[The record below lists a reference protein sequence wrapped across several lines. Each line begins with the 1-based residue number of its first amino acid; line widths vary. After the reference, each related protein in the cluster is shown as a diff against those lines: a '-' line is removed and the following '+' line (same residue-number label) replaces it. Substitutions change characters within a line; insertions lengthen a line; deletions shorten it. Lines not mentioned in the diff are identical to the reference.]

1 LTNSTS
7 YEDLSNTYLTEIY
20 LSKNPE
26 KTACSGQYFT
36 AGLSQGHSEQ
46 HGLVE
51 QPPSSIYKRREIL
64 PEKTEDDESWEDR
77 IHVDYL
83 MLKLSDLL
91 KKEKDEIGYEYDFGD
106 GWLHNIV
113 LEKIP
118 VSDPG
123 VNNPQCTA
131 GKRNC
136 PPEDCGGP
144 FGYSNLLTV
153 ISNPRH
159 EEYEEMMKWTGGNF
173 DPESFD
179 KETINDLLKKE
190 DFGIVPFRL
199 C

>member
-1 LTNSTS
+1 MHISLRYISPKIRRRLLVPANISLQDFHKVIQSSMGWWNSHLHQFIKG
-7 YEDLSNTYLTEIY
+7 EKFYL
-20 LSKNPE
+20 
-26 KTACSGQYFT
+26 
-36 AGLSQGHSEQ
+36 
-46 HGLVE
+46 
-51 QPPSSIYKRREIL
+51 
-64 PEKTEDDESWEDR
+64 EKTEDDDFWEDK